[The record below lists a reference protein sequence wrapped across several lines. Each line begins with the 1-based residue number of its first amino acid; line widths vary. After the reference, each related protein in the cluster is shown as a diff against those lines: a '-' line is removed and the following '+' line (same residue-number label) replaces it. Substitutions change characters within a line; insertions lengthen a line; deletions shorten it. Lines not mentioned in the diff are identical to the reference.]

1 MLIFSCGRNQLL
13 GATNE
18 KVYQTVRARDCSSN
32 RLSLYLQPDLLGNGA
47 GMNELS
53 LNDVI
58 SIQIEDIRDRTDR
71 VWPFAVRDIV
81 IETTKGNFTISLYAN
96 DLKNLEV
103 KL

>member
-1 MLIFSCGRNQLL
+1 
-13 GATNE
+13 
-18 KVYQTVRARDCSSN
+18 
-32 RLSLYLQPDLLGNGA
+32 
-47 GMNELS
+47 MNELS